1 MVKFTSLKKIYEL
14 IDKSENPLIFFD
26 DDPDGLCSYL
36 QIKKHFKKGHPVV
49 IKSSPELNVTYLKK
63 IEEYSPDLVI
73 VLDKPILSQDFIDKV
88 NVPIIYIDHHPINDI
103 NGINYF
109 NPLFK
114 DKEDNRPVSYWCYQL
129 TKDNLWIA
137 SVGTIADYS
146 TATLKEFN
154 KNFPDLCEYSDDPG
168 KAMFGNTKVGKLI
181 RIFSFILKGH
191 HYKVIQYINL
201 LERINSPYEL
211 LEESSNNAKE
221 IMKIYEKVN
230 KEYQKLL
237 KEALKPQKSKV
248 HLFIYEPEKISF
260 TGELSNEVKFNIK
273 NKMIIVG
280 RKTNDAFKLSLR
292 YEKDDL
298 RKILEKSLNGLDG
311 YGGGHK
317 HACGANI
324 SSKDFDEFISRLENY
339 IK

>member
-129 TKDNLWIA
+129 TKENLVSLSI
-137 SVGTIADYS
+137 
-146 TATLKEFN
+146 
-154 KNFPDLCEYSDDPG
+154 
-168 KAMFGNTKVGKLI
+168 
-181 RIFSFILKGH
+181 ILK
-191 HYKVIQYINL
+191 
-201 LERINSPYEL
+201 RIT
-211 LEESSNNAKE
+211 
-221 IMKIYEKVN
+221 I
-230 KEYQKLL
+230 
-237 KEALKPQKSKV
+237 
-248 HLFIYEPEKISF
+248 
-260 TGELSNEVKFNIK
+260 
-273 NKMIIVG
+273 
-280 RKTNDAFKLSLR
+280 
-292 YEKDDL
+292 
-298 RKILEKSLNGLDG
+298 
-311 YGGGHK
+311 
-317 HACGANI
+317 
-324 SSKDFDEFISRLENY
+324 
-339 IK
+339 